1 MKVVALVASILAIT
15 VGVQAKA
22 KPHSKSIII
31 DSPADLPEFAQRSSE
46 AMFLH
51 STHSGQ
57 FFLYLEQDQG
67 KTLAIL
73 DVTSP
78 ASIRQVGRTSL
89 GARSPFDFLQALDD
103 SSVLIHYRD
112 RSGFAVVNFKK
123 YKQPVLTT
131 VPDLP
136 ESASVRILGRDTL
149 LLTSSGGSSTPS
161 EDRRCTVIDIS
172 NPQNPSSVVVITGV
186 KQELERSET
195 GTMFLLN
202 KDGLTVI
209 RRPTVEEDF
218 ETESMANQAN

>member
-1 MKVVALVASILAIT
+1 MKAVALVAGILALTI
-15 VGVQAKA
+15 GVQAKT
-22 KPHSKSIII
+22 KSHSKSIVI

-78 ASIRQVGRTSL
+78 ASIRQVGRASL
-89 GARSPFDFLQALDD
+89 GARAPFDFLQALDD

-112 RSGFAVVNFKK
+112 LSGFAIVNFKK
-123 YKQPVLTT
+123 YKQPTLTA
-131 VPDLP
+131 VDLP

-149 LLTSSGGSSTPS
+149 LLTSSGASNAPS
-161 EDRRCTVIDIS
+161 EGRRCTVIDIS
-172 NPQNPSSVVVITGV
+172 NPQNPSSVVVIAGV

-209 RRPTVEEDF
+209 RRPTVEEEF
-218 ETESMANQAN
+218 ETESQANQAN